1 MKKVSVIIPTYRGEK
16 YLYRSLKTVLS
27 QNYKNIEIIVVDD
40 NGINTI
46 SQKKTQEIV
55 SGFHDDRII
64 YITHKKN
71 SNGAASRNTGIRAAK
86 GDFVC
91 FHDDDDLMLPNRIVK
106 CVKALDN
113 KKQYDGVFMDVA
125 ICNSKLTPNYI
136 VKVRKA
142 GNCWKDILLNA
153 MFIGSGSNIFLT
165 KKSVDETGLFDEK
178 FIRHQDL
185 EYMIRFYEK
194 FTTTYIGEIGI
205 IKSENDIC
213 NVPSYPKYKENEEY
227 YITKFENE
235 INALSKNERKIF
247 YSKMQY
253 FLLKTELL
261 YYKLTFSNIKRALR
275 LSPKDFLIVIMTKM
289 RIANTFIVKRANEII
304 KSFRSLSVPLP
315 VDAKLFIKGIKN
327 DKD

>member
-106 CVKALDN
+106 CVKALD
-113 KKQYDGVFMDVA
+113 KKNNMTVYLWMWPFA
-125 ICNSKLTPNYI
+125 IVN
-136 VKVRKA
+136 
-142 GNCWKDILLNA
+142 
-153 MFIGSGSNIFLT
+153 
-165 KKSVDETGLFDEK
+165 
-178 FIRHQDL
+178 
-185 EYMIRFYEK
+185 
-194 FTTTYIGEIGI
+194 
-205 IKSENDIC
+205 
-213 NVPSYPKYKENEEY
+213 
-227 YITKFENE
+227 
-235 INALSKNERKIF
+235 
-247 YSKMQY
+247 
-253 FLLKTELL
+253 
-261 YYKLTFSNIKRALR
+261 
-275 LSPKDFLIVIMTKM
+275 
-289 RIANTFIVKRANEII
+289 
-304 KSFRSLSVPLP
+304 
-315 VDAKLFIKGIKN
+315 
-327 DKD
+327 